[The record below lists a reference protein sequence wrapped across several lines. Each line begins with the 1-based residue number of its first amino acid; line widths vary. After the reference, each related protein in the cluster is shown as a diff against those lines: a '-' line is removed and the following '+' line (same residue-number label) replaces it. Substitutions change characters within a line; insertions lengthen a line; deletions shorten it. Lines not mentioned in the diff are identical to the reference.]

1 MLESKDPAIKLFGM
15 KIPLSSTVFE
25 AEEDEL
31 SAEQNQNETLTD
43 QSDKDKT
50 LKKPT
55 KILPCPRCNSME
67 TKFCY
72 FNNYNVNQPRH
83 FCKVCQRYW
92 TSGGTMRSVPV
103 GAGRRKNKKYS
114 SSHYRHVTI
123 NETNGPVLSF
133 NLRDEHKMLEK
144 NNHHP
149 VDDSRTRNN
158 EMNGLNC
165 IPGVSWPYTWNHGF
179 YPVYPYW
186 NVPMVSSSSPYST
199 PNSTLGKHSR
209 EEDETIKRK
218 QMNRS
223 VLVPK
228 TLRIDDPNEAAKSS
242 IWTTLGIKNEV
253 MFKGFDSKKEV
264 SINKEETETSLVLCA
279 NPAALSRSSSSLQD
293 FISNQVYSRRFELDD
308 FVNHGK
314 DVNSCELI
322 SNGGD
327 AVNTDRVLDPH
338 MK

>member
-15 KIPLSSTVFE
+15 KIPLSKVLQ

-31 SAEQNQNETLTD
+31 SAEKNQNETLTD
-43 QSDKDKT
+43 QSEKDKT

-72 FNNYNVNQPRH
+72 YNNYNVNQPRH
-83 FCKVCQRYW
+83 FCKACQRYW

-103 GAGRRKNKKYS
+103 GAGRRKNKNNS
-114 SSHYRHVTI
+114 PSSHYRHVTI
-123 NETNGPVLSF
+123 SETNGPVLNFSLKDDHNTSNNSF
-133 NLRDEHKMLEK
+133 LNPKLVSAQVEK
-144 NNHHP
+144 HNHHHT
-149 VDDSRTRNN
+149 VDDSRTRN
-158 EMNGLNC
+158 GLSC
-165 IPGVSWPYTWNHGF
+165 MPGVSWPYTWNPGF

-186 NVPMVSSSSPYST
+186 NVPIVSSSPYSS
-199 PNSTLGKHSR
+199 PNPTLGKHAR
-209 EEDETIKRK
+209 EEDEKIKRK
-218 QMNRS
+218 QINGS

-264 SINKEETETSLVLCA
+264 NKEEAETSLVLCA
-279 NPAALSRSSSSLQD
+279 NPAALSRS
-293 FISNQVYSRRFELDD
+293 
-308 FVNHGK
+308 VNFH
-314 DVNSCELI
+314 EQ
-322 SNGGD
+322 
-327 AVNTDRVLDPH
+327 
-338 MK
+338 M

>member
-31 SAEQNQNETLTD
+31 SAEQNQNETSTD
-43 QSDKDKT
+43 QPDKDKT

-72 FNNYNVNQPRH
+72 YNNYNVNQPRH
-83 FCKVCQRYW
+83 FCKACQRYW

-103 GAGRRKNKKYS
+103 GAGRRKNKNSSSS

-133 NLRDEHKMLEK
+133 SLGDDHKTS
-144 NNHHP
+144 NNSFSSSKLLTHHP
-149 VDDSRTRNN
+149 DVESRTRNN

-186 NVPMVSSSSPYST
+186 NVPMLTSS

-209 EEDETIKRK
+209 EGDETIKRK
-218 QMNRS
+218 QMNGS

-264 SINKEETETSLVLCA
+264 SISKEETETSLVLCA
-279 NPAALSRSSSSLQD
+279 NPAALSRSVN
-293 FISNQVYSRRFELDD
+293 FHEQV
-308 FVNHGK
+308 
-314 DVNSCELI
+314 
-322 SNGGD
+322 
-327 AVNTDRVLDPH
+327 
-338 MK
+338 

>member
-72 FNNYNVNQPRH
+72 YNNYNVNQPRH
-83 FCKVCQRYW
+83 FCKACQRYW

-103 GAGRRKNKKYS
+103 GAGRRKNKNNSSS

-133 NLRDEHKMLEK
+133 SLGDDHKTSNNSFPSPKLL
-144 NNHHP
+144 NHHP
-149 VDDSRTRNN
+149 DVESRTRSN

-186 NVPMVSSSSPYST
+186 NVPMLLSS

-218 QMNRS
+218 QMNGS

-264 SINKEETETSLVLCA
+264 SISKEETETSLVLCA
-279 NPAALSRSSSSLQD
+279 NPAALSRSVHFHEQ
-293 FISNQVYSRRFELDD
+293 I
-308 FVNHGK
+308 
-314 DVNSCELI
+314 
-322 SNGGD
+322 
-327 AVNTDRVLDPH
+327 
-338 MK
+338 

>member
-1 MLESKDPAIKLFGM
+1 MLESKEPAIKLFGM
-15 KIPLSSTVFE
+15 KIPLSSVSE
-25 AEEDEL
+25 AEEDDL
-31 SAEQNQNETLTD
+31 SAEQNQDETLTD
-43 QSDKDKT
+43 QSEKDKT

-72 FNNYNVNQPRH
+72 YNNYNVNQPRH
-83 FCKVCQRYW
+83 FCKACQRYW

-103 GAGRRKNKKYS
+103 GAGRRKNKNNSSS

-123 NETNGPVLSF
+123 SETNGPVFSF
-133 NLRDEHKMLEK
+133 SVRDDHKTL
-144 NNHHP
+144 NNHHK

-158 EMNGLNC
+158 EMNGLSC
-165 IPGVSWPYTWNHGF
+165 IPRVAWPYTWNPGL

-186 NVPMVSSSSPYST
+186 NVPILTSS

-209 EEDETIKRK
+209 EEDETTMRK
-218 QMNRS
+218 QMNGS

-264 SINKEETETSLVLCA
+264 SINKEETETSLVLCT
-279 NPAALSRSSSSLQD
+279 NPAALSRS
-293 FISNQVYSRRFELDD
+293 
-308 FVNHGK
+308 VNFHEK
-314 DVNSCELI
+314 
-322 SNGGD
+322 
-327 AVNTDRVLDPH
+327 
-338 MK
+338 M